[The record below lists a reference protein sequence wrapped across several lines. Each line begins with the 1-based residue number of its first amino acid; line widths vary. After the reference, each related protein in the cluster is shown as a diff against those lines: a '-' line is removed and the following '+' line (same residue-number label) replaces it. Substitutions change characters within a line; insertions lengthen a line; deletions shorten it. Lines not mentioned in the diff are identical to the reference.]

1 MIVDSFY
8 TQQEISFSHAA
19 LFVCIWVAYLFDKWL
34 LCKRTQQKETLLC
47 TGLKNSTKKPFLT
60 LFLTALRIFFALSKK
75 FATQMLSPIEILP

>member
-19 LFVCIWVAYLFDKWL
+19 LFVCTWVAYLFDKWL
-34 LCKRTQQKETLLC
+34 LCKC
-47 TGLKNSTKKPFLT
+47 TAKRNAALHRSEKQHQEAIFNSLSDGSKN
-60 LFLTALRIFFALSKK
+60 FFALSKK